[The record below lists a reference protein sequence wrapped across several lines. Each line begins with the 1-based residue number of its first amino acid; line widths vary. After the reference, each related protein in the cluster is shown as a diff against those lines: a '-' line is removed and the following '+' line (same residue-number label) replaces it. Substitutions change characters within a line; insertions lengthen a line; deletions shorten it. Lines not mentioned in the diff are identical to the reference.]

1 MPSSSETDSIRTVEV
16 GQVIGGKYRIEHA
29 LGEGGMGS
37 VVCALD
43 RDSQSKVALK
53 VMRED
58 ATALANARGRFLR
71 EIRTVRALTSRHVAK
86 VLDAGA
92 LEDGRPYVVMEYL
105 QGKDL
110 QALSKT
116 RGKLPFDEVAEYV
129 IQACDAIGE
138 AHAAGII
145 HRDLKPANLFLV
157 DGPEDK
163 PLLKVL
169 DFGVSKIENVDDGEA
184 GSDSVITNV
193 TDMLGSPGYM
203 APEQLLSAKD
213 ADARSDVY
221 SLGVIMYKLITGQPP
236 VVAKSFHEHV
246 DKIVKGEIEKPSS
259 IVASIPPGLEE
270 VIMRCLEKKPQNRFQ
285 SVADLTRALAP
296 FSLQVEP
303 TSLERIALIKRATP
317 DHDSPPSGGSAGGS
331 AGGSSRRMKTSAR
344 GQKSASRTSGS
355 GMTAESAGPKSS
367 WMKVVLFVLVACAAG
382 FGIYFART
390 HH

>member
-1 MPSSSETDSIRTVEV
+1 VDV

-53 VMRED
+53 VLRED
-58 ATALANARGRFLR
+58 AAALANARGRFLR
-71 EIRTVRALTSRHVAK
+71 EIRAVRALASRHVAK

-92 LEDGRPYVVMEYL
+92 LEDGRPYIVMEYL
-105 QGKDL
+105 QGQDL
-110 QALSKT
+110 NALAKA
-116 RGKLPFDEVAEYV
+116 RGKLPWDEVAEYV

-138 AHAAGII
+138 AHAAGIV

-157 DGPEDK
+157 DSPEDK
-163 PLLKVL
+163 PFVKVL
-169 DFGVSKIENVDDGEA
+169 DFGVSKVEREGGDDGEA

-246 DKIVKGEIEKPSS
+246 DKIVKGDIAKPSTVVS
-259 IVASIPPGLEE
+259 AIPEGLEA

-285 SVADLTRALAP
+285 SVADLVRALAP

-303 TSLERIALIKRATP
+303 SSLERIALMKRATP
-317 DHDSPPSGGSAGGS
+317 DRDSAPVSAG
-331 AGGSSRRMKTSAR
+331 AR
-344 GQKSASRTSGS
+344 GAQASRAPKSS
-355 GMTAESAGPKSS
+355 AMKAESPARRDRPAKTS
-367 WMKVVLFVLVACAAG
+367 WMKVFLFVLVACGAA
-382 FGIYFART
+382 FGIYVARGR
-390 HH
+390 H